1 MGELLTPESLLA
13 MLEGNRRLTLRVVE
27 LFPED
32 ALFHFTPAPP
42 LRPFADMV
50 NEILEM
56 EEGYVRG
63 IATREWTFSPKRVV
77 KTKQELLEAC
87 AAVRRRT
94 LELWPRITAA
104 RLTEEEIDPFFGS
117 EPQSNLS
124 RLVYTLENEIHH
136 RGQGYTYL
144 RILGIQPPAFYIR

>member
-1 MGELLTPESLLA
+1 MVRELLTPESLLA
-13 MLEGNRRLTLRVVE
+13 MLKGETTEKLRVVE

-87 AAVRRRT
+87 TAVRRRT
-94 LELWPRITAA
+94 LVCGR
-104 RLTEEEIDPFFGS
+104 GS
-117 EPQSNLS
+117 PQS
-124 RLVYTLENEIHH
+124 
-136 RGQGYTYL
+136 G
-144 RILGIQPPAFYIR
+144 